1 MPDAR
6 VLSALLGIGFVMT
19 HIFFNRGVDQSRPR
33 TRGQA
38 KIEAD
43 RERQSLNMSHVL
55 DSWTCSRCRFENRC
69 LRSARAR
76 RNNLEC
82 TNCRNDFICAVSPR
96 KVAHKGL
103 LDDRPVQVTRR
114 RPARA
119 RRVGTRDA
127 SRRRCTNE
135 RARGIRAS
143 NRRLTDVCDTF
154 LRSVARRTASATMC
168 CRRISP
174 FD

>member
-1 MPDAR
+1 MLIHVLMTLKMYVAVNNLNLVGTEVHTPRSHIPPSMPDAR

-38 KIEAD
+38 KIEAE

-55 DSWTCSRCRFENRC
+55 DSWTCSWCRFENRC

-96 KVAHKGL
+96 KVAHQAL
-103 LDDRPVQVTRR
+103 LDERPVQVTCR
-114 RPARA
+114 RPVRA
-119 RRVGTRDA
+119 RRVRTRDA
-127 SRRRCTNE
+127 SRRR
-135 RARGIRAS
+135 
-143 NRRLTDVCDTF
+143 
-154 LRSVARRTASATMC
+154 
-168 CRRISP
+168 
-174 FD
+174 